1 MGGQGRGEVVILNRA
16 IADDADLDGD
26 ARSTLEGVPVQLEP
40 FITDAR
46 FCNDIRLA
54 GAKLWTLE
62 ARRRHHCVLCLGR
75 LLT

>member
-1 MGGQGRGEVVILNRA
+1 MGGQGLGEVVILNRA

-46 FCNDIRLA
+46 FCNDIRLT
-54 GAKLWTLE
+54 GAKQSGLWKHEDDITVSF
-62 ARRRHHCVLCLGR
+62 A
-75 LLT
+75 